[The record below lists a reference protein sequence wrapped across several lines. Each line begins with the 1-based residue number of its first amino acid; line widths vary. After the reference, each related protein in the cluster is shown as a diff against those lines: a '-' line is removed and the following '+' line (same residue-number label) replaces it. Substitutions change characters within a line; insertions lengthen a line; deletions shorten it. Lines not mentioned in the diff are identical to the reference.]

1 MMSAITSAGSPAF
14 ACGSAKG
21 AVWAEAADAAAS
33 AASAPPQYSPLII
46 SLSPNR
52 RPHPLRPLFSL
63 ESLQLLAIHLDAQ
76 AWPFVQ
82 PASMLVIVGRRDAD
96 LLADQHRPDRLTP
109 QPPATKASSHM
120 HVSRQAATR

>member
-33 AASAPPQYSPLII
+33 AASAPPQYSPFII

-63 ESLQLLAIHLDAQ
+63 ESLQLLAIDLDAE
-76 AWPFVQ
+76 AWPFGQ
-82 PASMLVIVGRRDAD
+82 PERMIVIVGRRSEEHTSELQSLMSISYAVFCWKKKNYST
-96 LLADQHRPDRLTP
+96 QTEIRTH
-109 QPPATKASSHM
+109 
-120 HVSRQAATR
+120 